1 MQRRGS
7 LPVALA
13 LLALLPGGAGGC
25 AAAPTFD
32 GTLYRGRDVAFRVPT
47 PPAAW
52 RRIEITASDLA
63 FRDDPHDASILVN
76 SRCAA
81 SDRDAPLLA
90 LTEHLIIGTTDRH
103 ITREETVPFDGREA
117 RHTVLEARLDGV
129 PMSYDIY
136 VMKKDG
142 CVYDLVYVALP
153 GVATTASGTADFD
166 AFVRGFHTVPS
177 AG

>member
-1 MQRRGS
+1 
-7 LPVALA
+7 VALA

-25 AAAPTFD
+25 AASPTFD
-32 GTLYRGRDVAFRVPT
+32 GTLYRGRDVAFHVAS

-52 RRIEITASDLA
+52 RRVTIPASDLA

-81 SDRDAPLLA
+81 SDRDAPLLS
-90 LTEHLIIGTTDRH
+90 LTEHLIIGTTARH

-129 PMSYDIY
+129 PMAYDIY

-142 CVYDLVYVALP
+142 CVYDLVYVTVP
-153 GVATTASGTADFD
+153 GAPPTASGAAEFD
-166 AFVRGFHTVPS
+166 AFVHGFHTVPS